1 MLVQRYTYIHT
12 EELLKNPQ
20 IKLSFLSDQNLGICT
35 RRAGKRKRRRGGERR
50 GEERPRRG
58 SSKRRLRPCAPRSW
72 NGARGGKISAERGG
86 RTAEIKLKRKNGTHE
101 SETATQ
107 STARGV
113 ILHLKSSGWLEVFSP
128 WCLRA
133 AENRTSA
140 SRGKVSHE
148 RLRATRS

>member
-1 MLVQRYTYIHT
+1 MRSHKKPFLMGKPGDMYT
-12 EELLKNPQ
+12 ESGEKEA
-20 IKLSFLSDQNLGICT
+20 S
-35 RRAGKRKRRRGGERR
+35 KRRRTKRK
-50 GEERPRRG
+50 RPRRG

-86 RTAEIKLKRKNGTHE
+86 RTAEITLKRKNGTHE

-107 STARGV
+107 STAGGV

>member
-1 MLVQRYTYIHT
+1 MLTLSKTFLLPKKQATQPGDMYT
-12 EELLKNPQ
+12 ESGEKEA
-20 IKLSFLSDQNLGICT
+20 S
-35 RRAGKRKRRRGGERR
+35 KRRRTKRRRTKRR
-50 GEERPRRG
+50 GTTEEREFQTKAATMCAKIVERSARRE
-58 SSKRRLRPCAPRSW
+58 
-72 NGARGGKISAERGG
+72 ISAERGG

>member
-1 MLVQRYTYIHT
+1 MYT
-12 EELLKNPQ
+12 ESGEKEA
-20 IKLSFLSDQNLGICT
+20 S
-35 RRAGKRKRRRGGERR
+35 KRRRTKRR
-50 GEERPRRG
+50 GTTEEREFQT
-58 SSKRRLRPCAPRSW
+58 KAATMCAKIVERS
-72 NGARGGKISAERGG
+72 ARGEISAERGG

-113 ILHLKSSGWLEVFSP
+113 IHHLKSSGWLEVFSP